1 MTLIPILTEWLN
13 FAVRWLHVIAG
24 IAWIGSSFYFVH
36 LDLSLRPRTHLPEG
50 AYGEAWQ
57 VHGGGFYN
65 MVKYLVAP
73 SQMPDHLTWFKWEA
87 YTTWLSG
94 FSLLVLMYYLNAELY
109 LIDRSVLAMSP
120 LKAVFISLT
129 GLALGWL
136 IYDQLCRSRLGK
148 NDLVLALTG
157 FVFLVA
163 LSFAFNHI
171 FSGRGAF
178 MQMGALIGTMMVAN
192 VFLVIMPNQRI
203 VVAAL
208 LRGEKPDPRLG
219 AIAKQRSL
227 HNNYLTLP
235 VVFVMIGNHYPLAF
249 ATTYSWLILA
259 LVIIMGTFIRHA
271 FNTMHKTE
279 SMPIWPWFV
288 AAQCFLAIIALSAF
302 GSAAQA
308 QTPATQATAGTK
320 ATAGAKVAL
329 SDVTN
334 VVSGRC
340 SMCHAD
346 QPVWE
351 GIHMAPKGVKLDTP
365 ERISLHLHEVG
376 IQAGLSHAMPPGNL
390 TEITPEERQLLADA
404 LIFGVKSD

>member
-36 LDLSLRPRTHLPEG
+36 LDLSLRPRNHLPEG

-279 SMPIWPWFV
+279 SMPIWPWVV

>member
-36 LDLSLRPRTHLPEG
+36 LDLSLRPRNHLPDG

-288 AAQCFLAIIALSAF
+288 AAQCFLAIIALSAY
-302 GSAAQA
+302 GTAAQA
-308 QTPATQATAGTK
+308 QTQATQATV
-320 ATAGAKVAL
+320 GAKIAL

-365 ERISLHLHEVG
+365 ERIALHLHEVG

>member
-1 MTLIPILTEWLN
+1 MILIPILSEWLN

-36 LDLSLRPRTHLPEG
+36 LDLSLRPRSHLPEG

-120 LKAVFISLT
+120 LKAVFISLS
-129 GLALGWL
+129 GLILGWL
-136 IYDQLCRSRLGK
+136 IYDQLCRSRLGR
-148 NDLVLALTG
+148 NDLALALTG

-219 AIAKQRSL
+219 VIAKQRSL

-288 AAQCFLAIIALSAF
+288 AAQCFLAIIALSAY
-302 GSAAQA
+302 GTAAQA
-308 QTPATQATAGTK
+308 QTQAAAST
-320 ATAGAKVAL
+320 KVAL
-329 SDVTN
+329 GEVAN
-334 VVSGRC
+334 IVSGRC

-346 QPVWE
+346 EPAWE
-351 GIHMAPKGVKLDTP
+351 GIHMAPKGIKLDTP
-365 ERISLHLHEVG
+365 ERIALHLHEVG

-390 TEITPEERQLLADA
+390 TEITPEERQLLANA

>member
-1 MTLIPILTEWLN
+1 MILIPILSEWLN

-36 LDLSLRPRTHLPEG
+36 LDLSLRPRSHLPEG

-120 LKAVFISLT
+120 LKAVFISLS
-129 GLALGWL
+129 GLILGWL

-148 NDLVLALTG
+148 NDLALALTG

-192 VFLVIMPNQRI
+192 LFLVIMPNQRI

-259 LVIIMGTFIRHA
+259 LVIVMGTFIRHA

-288 AAQCFLAIIALSAF
+288 AAQCFLAIIALSAY
-302 GSAAQA
+302 GTAAQA
-308 QTPATQATAGTK
+308 QTQAAAST
-320 ATAGAKVAL
+320 KVAL
-329 SDVTN
+329 GEVAN
-334 VVSGRC
+334 IVSGRC

-346 QPVWE
+346 EPAWE
-351 GIHMAPKGVKLDTP
+351 GIHMAPKGIKLDTP
-365 ERISLHLHEVG
+365 ERIALHLHEVG

-390 TEITPEERQLLADA
+390 TEITPEERQLLANA

>member
-1 MTLIPILTEWLN
+1 MILIPILSEWLN

-36 LDLSLRPRTHLPEG
+36 LDLSLRPRSHLPEG

-120 LKAVFISLT
+120 LKAVFISLS
-129 GLALGWL
+129 GLILGWL

-148 NDLVLALTG
+148 NDLALALTG

-288 AAQCFLAIIALSAF
+288 AAQCFLAIIALSAY
-302 GSAAQA
+302 GTAAQA
-308 QTPATQATAGTK
+308 QTQAAAST
-320 ATAGAKVAL
+320 KVAL
-329 SDVTN
+329 GEVAN
-334 VVSGRC
+334 IVSGRC

-346 QPVWE
+346 EPAWE
-351 GIHMAPKGVKLDTP
+351 GIHMAPKGIKLDTP
-365 ERISLHLHEVG
+365 ERIALHLHEVG

-390 TEITPEERQLLADA
+390 TEITPEERQLLANA

>member
-1 MTLIPILTEWLN
+1 MILIPILSEWLN

-36 LDLSLRPRTHLPEG
+36 LDLSLRPRSHLPEG

-120 LKAVFISLT
+120 LKAVFISLS
-129 GLALGWL
+129 GLILGWL
-136 IYDQLCRSRLGK
+136 IYDQLCRSRLGR
-148 NDLVLALTG
+148 NDLALALTG

-288 AAQCFLAIIALSAF
+288 AAQCFLAIIALSAY
-302 GSAAQA
+302 GTAAQA
-308 QTPATQATAGTK
+308 QTQATAST
-320 ATAGAKVAL
+320 KVAL
-329 SDVTN
+329 GEVAN
-334 VVSGRC
+334 IVSGRC

-346 QPVWE
+346 EPAWE
-351 GIHMAPKGVKLDTP
+351 GIHMAPKGIKLDTP
-365 ERISLHLHEVG
+365 ERIALHLHEVG

-390 TEITPEERQLLADA
+390 TEITPEERQLLANA
-404 LIFGVKSD
+404 LIYGVKSD